1 VYTEP
6 GSRGRGIAGALMQAV
21 MAWAKSQ
28 GCDRMVLHA
37 SDLGR
42 PLYQSLGFSPANEM
56 RWSIDAAAP

>member
-1 VYTEP
+1 
-6 GSRGRGIAGALMQAV
+6 MQAV

-42 PLYQSLGFSPANEM
+42 PLYQSLGFSPTNEM